1 MNAQTAITTQTE
13 GQLIRWCEPGLP
25 SKLSTLLDQKL
36 TFTDLPVIGPVSAQA
51 LRDYVAACVPPVA
64 TPVQINRMITRVANM
79 MPSPRGM
86 TDDESDE
93 RMATIR
99 HALRH
104 HALPD
109 LHAVFDAILRTCRFF
124 PTIAEIEALIAPIR
138 ARRMARVNRAEL
150 LVMKHERQWS
160 APVTDIVPPA
170 ELADLRAKVAAS
182 FTAGE
187 MGGA

>member
-1 MNAQTAITTQTE
+1 M
-13 GQLIRWCEPGLP
+13 
-25 SKLSTLLDQKL
+25 

-51 LRDYVAACVPPVA
+51 LRDYVAACQPPLA

-79 MPSPRGM
+79 MPSPRGL
-86 TDDESDE
+86 TDDEGDE

-99 HALRH
+99 QALSR

-138 ARRMARVNRAEL
+138 AKRMARVNRAQSL
-150 LVMKHERQWS
+150 IMKHEREWV
-160 APVTDIVPPA
+160 APVTDIVPVA
-170 ELADLRAKVAAS
+170 ELADLRAQVADSLREGA
-182 FTAGE
+182 AGE
-187 MGGA
+187 